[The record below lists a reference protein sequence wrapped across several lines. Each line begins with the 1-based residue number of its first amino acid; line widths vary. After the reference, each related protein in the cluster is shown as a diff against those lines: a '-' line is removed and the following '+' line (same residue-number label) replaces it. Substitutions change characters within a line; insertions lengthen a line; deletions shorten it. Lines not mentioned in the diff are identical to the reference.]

1 MCVKYD
7 QIYFRK
13 YSVMIFYDIPS
24 KEFHQ
29 KLFHLM
35 YDFNEYS
42 LANERELLKTTQ
54 KQKKLPMDDYK
65 IIALDNC
72 IVIPPNKEL
81 HYSLCY
87 DHTYL
92 YRIPADNYYIIEPK
106 YKFILD
112 VIIEYYMILSMIVV
126 CDIKNVIINNV
137 LDIMRYT
144 PVITVKIP
152 LLT

>member
-1 MCVKYD
+1 MRVKYD
-7 QIYFRK
+7 QVYFRRH
-13 YSVMIFYDIPS
+13 SVSIYYNSPS
-24 KEFHQ
+24 KEIYETM
-29 KLFHLM
+29 FHLL
-35 YDFNEYS
+35 YDFNEYIRPD
-42 LANERELLKTTQ
+42 EMKRLKTEQ

-65 IIALDNC
+65 IIAIDNC
-72 IVIPPNKEL
+72 IPIPPNEL
-81 HYSLCY
+81 LDYFLCY

-112 VIIEYYMILSMIVV
+112 TVIEYYMILSEIVV
-126 CDIKNVIINNV
+126 YDIKNVIINGV

-152 LLT
+152 LLA

>member
-1 MCVKYD
+1 MRVKYD

-13 YSVMIFYDIPS
+13 YSVSIYYDIPS
-24 KEFHQ
+24 KELHKSIFYI
-29 KLFHLM
+29 F
-35 YDFNEYS
+35 YDFNEYRHI
-42 LANERELLKTTQ
+42 NMVEIHKTKQ
-54 KQKKLPMDDYK
+54 KQKKLPMDNYK
-65 IIALDNC
+65 IISLDNC
-72 IVIPPNKEL
+72 IVIPQDRRL
-81 HYSLCY
+81 DYFLCY

-92 YRIPADNYYIIEPK
+92 YRIPIDNYYIIEPK

-112 VIIEYYMILSMIVV
+112 TVIEYYMILSEIVV